1 MRRMSKTALTAI
13 GLILLLLGFGLGYS
27 LGLEA
32 NSPKAPP
39 APRTREEVA
48 RAVETMGDLRGI
60 LAERNVMKRAERL
73 AARLGEMGTDDVL
86 AVSKLLHAGAVG
98 LGSAEA
104 SLLTR
109 FWGMY
114 DPKAAAEWSV
124 MRSAPIGVRPIVAE
138 SAIEAWASSDPVAAR
153 EFMEKVA
160 ARMQGSAADGV
171 QSAYVRGWFASGVPG
186 LEEFIHSQGEET
198 AALRNLTTLIQER
211 LHRDGFE
218 ATLDW
223 LDEFPG
229 DPKRFKR
236 SLFRQAAPELFK
248 YDRDGALAWCE
259 KTCDGPFGEHTR
271 AIIARQWAR
280 EDGQTAMMWVASA
293 PPSEERDRAVWSV
306 YQEWRQSDSD
316 DLDAWLDAMGPD
328 GIPPWFYP
336 AADRV
341 AMAKAWDYPLEA
353 YRWAA
358 KIPQDDRREMALITI
373 TRRYREV
380 DPAGADAW
388 LAESPL
394 SEEAREQARTF
405 PEGWRGRGK
414 RPYPGR
420 PAAK

>member
-1 MRRMSKTALTAI
+1 MSKTALTAI

-32 NSPKAPP
+32 DSPKAPP

-73 AARLGEMGTDDVL
+73 AARLGEMGSDDVL
-86 AVSKLLHAGAVG
+86 AVSKLLRAGAVG

-114 DPKAAAEWSV
+114 DPKAAAEWSAT
-124 MRSAPIGVRPIVAE
+124 RSVPIGVRPIVTE
-138 SAIEAWASSDPVAAR
+138 SAIEAWAASDPVAGR
-153 EFMEKVA
+153 EFMDKFV
-160 ARMQGSAADGV
+160 ARMTGPVADSAHA
-171 QSAYVRGWFASGVPG
+171 AYVRGWFASGVPG
-186 LEEFIHSQGEET
+186 LEEFIYSLGDDIPGLQD
-198 AALRNLTTLIQER
+198 LTTLIQER

-218 ATLDW
+218 ATVTW

-229 DPKRFKR
+229 DPPRFKR
-236 SLFRQAAPELFK
+236 SVFRQAAPELFK
-248 YDRDGALAWCE
+248 YDRAGALTWCE
-259 KTCDGPFGEHTR
+259 KNCDGPFGEHAR
-271 AIIARQWAR
+271 AIIARQWAL
-280 EDGQTAMMWVASA
+280 EDGQSAMMWVASA
-293 PPSEERDRAVWSV
+293 PPSEERDRAVWAV
-306 YQEWRQSDSD
+306 YQEWRVSDSD
-316 DLDAWLDAMGPD
+316 ELDVWLDAMGPD
-328 GIPPWFYP
+328 GIPPWFHP
-336 AADRV
+336 AVDRV

-358 KIPQDDRREMALITI
+358 KIPQDDRRELALISI
-373 TRRYREV
+373 THRYREV
-380 DPAGADAW
+380 DPAGAEAW
-388 LAESPL
+388 LAQSPL
-394 SEEAREQARTF
+394 SEEAREKARTF

-420 PAAK
+420 PAPE